1 MQESRRQPHLSVNLY
16 YQRWSPRGR
25 SWPRG
30 RPRGHILKSL
40 ALASSIPVL
49 CLESVCPWKG
59 CPWPRIFFVS
69 LALASSL
76 VSSTPPLSNTFF
88 SYIWFKY
95 DILLLHCCDL
105 CCLVVNALAFQPS
118 YPGLIRNWVMD
129 PWNGSALS
137 IGSNTQERERKCM
150 EQSFFCS
157 KTLHYS

>member
-1 MQESRRQPHLSVNLY
+1 MQKSRRQPHLSVNLY
-16 YQRWSPRGR
+16 YQRWS
-25 SWPRG
+25 
-30 RPRGHILKSL
+30 PRGHILKSL

-129 PWNGSALS
+129 PWNGSTLS
-137 IGSNTQERERKCM
+137 IEAIRRNGKGNAWSNL
-150 EQSFFCS
+150 FFA
-157 KTLHYS
+157 